1 MLTPDHL
8 TKLNIIFR
16 PQPNYYN
23 QFASSFPTYSA
34 LPQTPSQAPVLPAV
48 SSPAGNVYNVPIKGL
63 YKDISY
69 EFRKKIVIYPI
80 ISLGSSLLDF
90 NPRKKCNI
98 NCILL

>member
-69 EFRKKIVIYPI
+69 EFRKNSYL
-80 ISLGSSLLDF
+80 S
-90 NPRKKCNI
+90 NH
-98 NCILL
+98 